1 MEEKV
6 LKKIQNCHLT
16 GGGGE
21 YCKICAFFAGTRNSR
36 LHKPV
41 LGRAVACRLDRIPKA
56 FRPLFRAGAGRSRVA
71 RKAETGMSIMV
82 SNLLSG
88 LVGSVLTMMGALV
101 WEGVKRRNARKSLYQ
116 AIATECRYNLSILD
130 EVVDGLHYQGSFK
143 RLSVEFFKTM
153 RQQAVDY
160 AVRADL
166 LSALSRV
173 IVDLELLNT
182 EANFVFNGNGGDGQC
197 TYVGQVDKKVL
208 YVVKNPLP
216 RDIRRTVDAARVGV
230 RNSLNDVLKI
240 VSRETN
246 EEE

>member
-1 MEEKV
+1 
-6 LKKIQNCHLT
+6 
-16 GGGGE
+16 
-21 YCKICAFFAGTRNSR
+21 
-36 LHKPV
+36 
-41 LGRAVACRLDRIPKA
+41 
-56 FRPLFRAGAGRSRVA
+56 
-71 RKAETGMSIMV
+71 MV
-82 SNLLSG
+82 SSLLSG
-88 LVGSVLTMMGALV
+88 LVGSVLTMAGTLV
-101 WEGVKRRNARKSLYQ
+101 WEGVKRRDARKNLYR
-116 AIATECRYNLSILD
+116 AVAAECRYNLSILD
-130 EVVDGLHYQGSFK
+130 EVVNGLLLHQGSFK

-160 AVRADL
+160 AVKADL

-182 EANFVFNGNGGDGQC
+182 EADFVFNGNGGDGPC

-208 YVVKNPLP
+208 CIVKNPIS
-216 RDIRRTVDAARVGV
+216 RDISRTVDAARVGV